1 MRNLAAMREII
12 FRGKRFDNGE
22 WATGFLLPFPDDV
35 ALMYERDLDDKEVV
49 GTTSVD
55 VDQKTVGEYT
65 GILDKDGNRIFEG
78 DIVECV
84 SWNEYF
90 SDPTT
95 GKVMEPFRRKM
106 EVVFMAGGFKLVE
119 HLPQPCKDNV
129 WNMIVEG
136 DLTVIGNIHDN
147 PELLN

>member
-1 MRNLAAMREII
+1 MTSDGRWVYGDIFHDGGKLRIGTLYSNDGSSVVRE
-12 FRGKRFDNGE
+12 E
-22 WATGFLLPFPDDV
+22 
-35 ALMYERDLDDKEVV
+35 
-49 GTTSVD
+49 
-55 VDQKTVGEYT
+55 TVGQYT
-65 GILDKDGNRIFEG
+65 GLTDKNGNKIFEG

-106 EVVFMAGGFKLVE
+106 EVVFMDGGFKLVE

-136 DLTVIGNIHDN
+136 DLNVTCNIFDSNLEGNN
-147 PELLN
+147 RTQE

>member
-1 MRNLAAMREII
+1 MKREIE
-12 FRGKRFDNGE
+12 FRGKRRDNREWIYGFYSNTKGE
-22 WATGFLLPFPDDV
+22 TGRFH
-35 ALMYERDLDDKEVV
+35 YIKDDK
-49 GTTSVD
+49 SIIRVD
-55 VDQKTVGEYT
+55 PETVGQYVGEK
-65 GILDKDGNRIFEG
+65 DKDGNRIFEG
-78 DIVECV
+78 DVVECV

-147 PELLN
+147 PELLCQN

>member
-1 MRNLAAMREII
+1 MRNII
-12 FRGKRFDNGE
+12 FRGRSISHHGKKEEWVYGFYSNYKGVNGRTHYISSDNGNSIAVRGE
-22 WATGFLLPFPDDV
+22 
-35 ALMYERDLDDKEVV
+35 
-49 GTTSVD
+49 
-55 VDQKTVGEYT
+55 TVGQYT
-65 GILDKDGNRIFEG
+65 GLTDKDGNRIFEG

-129 WNMIVEG
+129 WNMIIEG

>member
-1 MRNLAAMREII
+1 MKREIE
-12 FRGKRFDNGE
+12 FRGKRIDNGE
-22 WATGFLLPFPDDV
+22 WVYGDLEYSRIADAAFIHTYDPTKVYAGQFRV
-35 ALMYERDLDDKEVV
+35 APE
-49 GTTSVD
+49 
-55 VDQKTVGEYT
+55 TVGQYVGEK
-65 GILDKDGNRIFEG
+65 DKDGNRLFEG
-78 DIVECV
+78 DVVECV

-95 GKVMEPFRRKM
+95 GKVMVQFRRRM

-136 DLTVIGNIHDN
+136 NLIVIGNIHDN
-147 PELLN
+147 TELLEGGKK

>member
-1 MRNLAAMREII
+1 MKREIE
-12 FRGKRFDNGE
+12 FRGKRIDNGE
-22 WATGFLLPFPDDV
+22 WVYG
-35 ALMYERDLDDKEVV
+35 DLEYSRIADAAFIHTYGPTKAYA
-49 GTTSVD
+49 GQFRVD
-55 VDQKTVGEYT
+55 PETVGQYVGEK
-65 GILDKDGNRIFEG
+65 DKDGNRIFEG
-78 DIVECV
+78 DVVECV

-95 GKVMEPFRRKM
+95 GKVMEPFRRRM

-147 PELLN
+147 PELLEGGKQ

>member
-1 MRNLAAMREII
+1 MREII
-12 FRGKRFDNGE
+12 FRGKRADNGE
-22 WATGFLLPFPDDV
+22 WVNGNLYT
-35 ALMYERDLDDKEVV
+35 DKNKTEILKLCVWENYNNREVV
-49 GTTSVD
+49 CNFPID
-55 VDQKTVGEYT
+55 KATVGQFI
-65 GILDKDGNRIFEG
+65 GVKDKDGNKIFEG

-95 GKVMEPFRRKM
+95 GKVMEPFRRRM

-147 PELLN
+147 PELLK

>member
-1 MRNLAAMREII
+1 MREII
-12 FRGKRFDNGE
+12 FRGKR
-22 WATGFLLPFPDDV
+22 LSDDV
-35 ALMYERDLDDKEVV
+35 WTTGYLFPQSYRGKNKWFVAECVRNGSIQGFEVIPY
-49 GTTSVD
+49 TI
-55 VDQKTVGEYT
+55 GEYT
-65 GILDKDGNRIFEG
+65 GLLDKNGNKIFEG
-78 DIVECV
+78 DVVECV

>member
-1 MRNLAAMREII
+1 MREML
-12 FRGKRFDNGE
+12 FRGKRIDNEQWVYGFYSNAKGE
-22 WATGFLLPFPDDV
+22 SGRFHYIQDENSFVRVDPD
-35 ALMYERDLDDKEVV
+35 
-49 GTTSVD
+49 
-55 VDQKTVGEYT
+55 TVGQYVGEK
-65 GILDKDGNRIFEG
+65 DKDGNRIFEG
-78 DIVECV
+78 DVVECV

-95 GKVMEPFRRKM
+95 GKVMEPFRRRM

-136 DLTVIGNIHDN
+136 DLTVIGNIYDN
-147 PELLN
+147 PELLKGGEE